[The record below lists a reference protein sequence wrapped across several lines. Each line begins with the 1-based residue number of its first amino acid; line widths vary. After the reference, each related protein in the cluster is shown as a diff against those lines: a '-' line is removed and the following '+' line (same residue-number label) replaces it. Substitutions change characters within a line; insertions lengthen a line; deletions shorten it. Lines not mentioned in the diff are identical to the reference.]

1 LTSVQMSAIG
11 TTNLAALETRDV
23 AALDTFIISKLSS
36 TQLGALTT
44 DQIVGLTADQAL
56 AISSASTA
64 GLTTAQIAAFE
75 TRDLVAL
82 HSVTFKSL
90 TSNQIGALTT
100 AQVTN
105 LGTAQL
111 SAMDSVDLQGLTTS
125 GMSALTGTQLAAF
138 SSVQMSAFS
147 TTQLSYIETA
157 DISSMTSVQLLGLD
171 STDIRALGATVNGSA
186 LSTAT
191 LDSLLAAQ
199 LTAMGSTQQNRLAVV
214 TPMVLD
220 LDGNGIQTVNVQN
233 GVTFDIDNNGTL
245 ERTGWVARGD
255 GLLVRD
261 LNGDGVINNGG
272 ELFGSGTVLP
282 DGSKAADGYAAMRA
296 LDTNLDGILDAN
308 DAAFGQLAVWA
319 DSDGDGITDAGELL
333 KLTDLGITS
342 LSLTSTASTEV
353 NNGNLIGLLG
363 SYTKSDGS
371 THTMGDVW
379 FQVDTA
385 GNKVFDLAAVAQAAG
400 GANIN
405 LANAQAETLKVT
417 LADVL
422 AVGEAD
428 ILSGQSSVTINGDAS
443 DTVQLAG
450 TWSYAGTQ
458 QDGADTYMVYVNQNA
473 QLLVNDKIHTIIG

>member
-1 LTSVQMSAIG
+1 VTADQIAALTTAQIASLGSAQVANLSTAQLVAIETRDIGSITTANIAALTSAQVGKLSIEQVGVLTTAQIRAIDSG
-11 TTNLAALETRDV
+11 DLAAL
-23 AALDTFIISKLSS
+23 
-36 TQLGALTT
+36 G
-44 DQIVGLTADQAL
+44 TAQM
-56 AISSASTA
+56 TA
-64 GLTTAQIAAFE
+64 LTTAQIAA
-75 TRDLVAL
+75 
-82 HSVTFKSL
+82 
-90 TSNQIGALTT
+90 
-100 AQVTN
+100 
-105 LGTAQL
+105 
-111 SAMDSVDLQGLTTS
+111 LTTS
-125 GMSALTGTQLAAF
+125 QFSGFGTLQLSGIETGDLAAISTAQMTALTSVSITKLSAAYNGG
-138 SSVQMSAFS
+138 SAFPSS
-147 TTQLSYIETA
+147 TIEGWLTQATGVTSA
-157 DISSMTSVQLLGLD
+157 DVP
-171 STDIRALGATVNGSA
+171 ALNG
-186 LSTAT
+186 
-191 LDSLLAAQ
+191 
-199 LTAMGSTQQNRLAVV
+199 V

-220 LDGNGIQTVNVQN
+220 LDGNGIQTLSVQN

-272 ELFGSGTVLP
+272 ELFGSGTVLA

-296 LDTNLDGILDAN
+296 LDSNLDGILDAN

-319 DSDGDGITDAGELL
+319 DADGDGLTDAGELQ
-333 KLTDLGITS
+333 KLADLGITS
-342 LSLTSTASTEV
+342 LSLNSTASTEV
-353 NNGNLIGLLG
+353 NNGNLIGLMG

-405 LANAQAETLKVT
+405 LANAQTETLKVT
-417 LADVL
+417 LAEVL

-428 ILSGQSSVTINGDAS
+428 ILSGHSSVTINGDAS

-458 QDGADTYMVYVNQNA
+458 TDGADTYMVYVNQNA

>member
-1 LTSVQMSAIG
+1 
-11 TTNLAALETRDV
+11 
-23 AALDTFIISKLSS
+23 
-36 TQLGALTT
+36 
-44 DQIVGLTADQAL
+44 
-56 AISSASTA
+56 
-64 GLTTAQIAAFE
+64 
-75 TRDLVAL
+75 
-82 HSVTFKSL
+82 
-90 TSNQIGALTT
+90 LTT

-138 SSVQMSAFS
+138 SSVQMTAFS
-147 TTQLSYIETA
+147 TTQLAYIETA
-157 DISSMTSVQLLGLD
+157 DISSLTSVQLLGLD
-171 STDIRALGATVNGSA
+171 STDIRALGATVNGGA

-199 LTAMGSTQQNRLAVV
+199 LTAMGSTQQTRLAVV

-220 LDGNGIQTVNVQN
+220 LDGNVIQTVNVQS

-261 LNGDGVINNGG
+261 INGDGKINNGG
-272 ELFGSGTVLP
+272 ELFGSGTVLA

-296 LDTNLDGILDAN
+296 LDSNLDGILDAN

-319 DSDGDGITDAGELL
+319 DKNGDGITNAGEIVSLNS
-333 KLTDLGITS
+333 LGITS
-342 LSLTSTASTEV
+342 LSLSSTASAEV
-353 NNGNLIGLLG
+353 NNGNLIGLMG
-363 SYTKSDGS
+363 SYTKADGS

-379 FQVDTA
+379 FQTDA
-385 GNKVFDLAAVAQAAG
+385 SGAKVFDLAAVAQAAG
-400 GANIN
+400 GSNIN
-405 LANAQAETLKVT
+405 LANTNADTLKVT
-417 LADVL
+417 LSDVL

-428 ILSGQSSVTINGDAS
+428 ILSGTSSVTVTGDAG

-450 TWSYAGTQ
+450 AGGWSLAGTTT
-458 QDGADTYMVYVNQNA
+458 DGAETYMVYVNQNA
-473 QLLVNDKIHTIIG
+473 QLLVNDKVQTIIV

>member
-1 LTSVQMSAIG
+1 VSAFTASPNPAEG
-11 TTNLAALETRDV
+11 
-23 AALDTFIISKLSS
+23 
-36 TQLGALTT
+36 
-44 DQIVGLTADQAL
+44 IVPVTL
-56 AISSASTA
+56 SASVSDA
-64 GLTTAQIAAFE
+64 DGAVAFVRFY
-75 TRDLVAL
+75 RD
-82 HSVTFKSL
+82 
-90 TSNQIGALTT
+90 SN
-100 AQVTN
+100 
-105 LGTAQL
+105 
-111 SAMDSVDLQGLTTS
+111 
-125 GMSALTGTQLAAF
+125 
-138 SSVQMSAFS
+138 
-147 TTQLSYIETA
+147 
-157 DISSMTSVQLLGLD
+157 
-171 STDIRALGATVNGSA
+171 
-186 LSTAT
+186 
-191 LDSLLAAQ
+191 
-199 LTAMGSTQQNRLAVV
+199 
-214 TPMVLD
+214 
-220 LDGNGIQTVNVQN
+220 
-233 GVTFDIDNNGTL
+233 NNGTL